1 MRRFY
6 FDPGDG
12 RTPRIGERVVL
23 DAEETRHLRAVLRL
37 TNGDTLELTDGRGL
51 AMTAVLTGGGRKDAE
66 VEITAI
72 DEAIAEVAEPRLAL
86 AVAVVKGRRFEVAL
100 EKAVELGVHT
110 ITPLRCEHGVID
122 PRAGKQDRWRGLLMA
137 ALKQSGRCH
146 LPELRDLA
154 DPLALLGDAVGP
166 VFFGAAPSD
175 VVAEKPLNPTTATA
189 HAARLRLDGHP
200 APPQLTVLIGP
211 EGGWSPAE
219 LQLFAVRDAI
229 PLILG
234 PHVLRTETAA
244 VVAAAALQQ
253 IRQAWLAG
261 PA

>member
-1 MRRFY
+1 M
-6 FDPGDG
+6 
-12 RTPRIGERVVL
+12 L
-23 DAEETRHLRAVLRL
+23 DAEETKHLRAVLRL
-37 TNGDTLELTDGRGL
+37 ANGDSLELTDGRGL
-51 AMTAVLTGGGRKDAE
+51 AMTAVLVGGGRKDAE
-66 VEITAI
+66 VEITAVT
-72 DEAIAEVAEPRLAL
+72 EAAAEVAGPRLAL

-100 EKAVELGVHT
+100 EKAVELGVHA

-122 PRAGKQDRWRGLLMA
+122 PRAGKQDRWRGLLTA

-166 VFFGAAPSD
+166 VFFGVAPSD
-175 VVAEKPLNPTTATA
+175 VVAEKPLNALA
-189 HAARLRLDGHP
+189 AAAQAARLRLEGQS
-200 APPQLTVLIGP
+200 PPPRLTVLIGP

-219 LQLFAVRDAI
+219 LQLFAVRDTI

-244 VVAAAALQQ
+244 VVAVAALQQ
-253 IRQAWLAG
+253 IRQAWQA
-261 PA
+261 AR